1 MRRTMKLMAMM
12 MLICITAAA
21 QQNYGEIR
29 GVLKNELKEKVPFA
43 TVKILQDDRLIGGTE
58 SDAEGNYKYKPLE
71 PGLYDVMVMEAGHQS
86 KKINGVKVTP
96 GEATYL
102 NIKLASNSFTEVV
115 VVGKLVVEDYTQTGA
130 ETNVYS
136 MKSLDATELM
146 QNSAFERGG
155 DLMTVV
161 TSMAS
166 DVVEDASGGFH
177 FRGGRSDANA
187 VFIDGVK
194 VLDMGTLPALA
205 LENLTVFTGGVPA
218 MYGDVLGG
226 VVIVTTKSYFSGIRE
241 KNMRNR
247 KMAEKRQEK
256 KEREEEEKEKASGVI
271 FK

>member
-1 MRRTMKLMAMM
+1 MAML
-12 MLICITAAA
+12 MLISITAAA
-21 QQNYGEIR
+21 QQTYGEIR

-43 TVKILQDDRLIGGTE
+43 TIKILQDDRLIGGTE
-58 SDAEGNYKYKPLE
+58 SDADGNYKYKPLE
-71 PGLYDVMVMEAGHQS
+71 PGLYDVVVMESGHQS
-86 KKINGVKVTP
+86 KKITGVKVVP
-96 GEATYL
+96 GDATYL
-102 NIKLASNSFTEVV
+102 NVKMTSNTFTEVV
-115 VVGKLVVEDYTQTGA
+115 VNGKLIVEDYTKTGA

-161 TSMAS
+161 STLAS

-177 FRGGRSDANA
+177 FRGGRSDANG
-187 VFIDGVK
+187 VYIDGVK
-194 VLDMGTLPALA
+194 SLDMGTIPSLS
-205 LENLTVFTGGVPA
+205 LENVTVFTGGVPA

-247 KMAEKRQEK
+247 KAAEKREQK
-256 KEREEEEKEKASGVI
+256 KEREEEEKEKAAGI
-271 FK
+271 LFQ

>member
-96 GEATYL
+96 GEANYL

-166 DVVEDASGGFH
+166 DVVEDPSGGFH

-194 VLDMGTLPALA
+194 SLDMGSIPALA
-205 LENLTVFTGGVPA
+205 LENVTVFTGGVPA

-271 FK
+271 FQ

>member
-1 MRRTMKLMAMM
+1 
-12 MLICITAAA
+12 MLISITAAA
-21 QQNYGEIR
+21 QQTYGEIR

-43 TVKILQDDRLIGGTE
+43 TIKILQDDRLIGGTE
-58 SDAEGNYKYKPLE
+58 SDADGNYKYKPLE
-71 PGLYDVMVMEAGHQS
+71 PGLYDVVVMESGHQS
-86 KKINGVKVTP
+86 KKITGVKVVP
-96 GEATYL
+96 GDATYL
-102 NIKLASNSFTEVV
+102 NVKMTSNTFTEVV
-115 VVGKLVVEDYTQTGA
+115 VNGKLIVEDYTKTGA

-161 TSMAS
+161 STLAS

-177 FRGGRSDANA
+177 FRGGRSDANG
-187 VFIDGVK
+187 VYIDGVK
-194 VLDMGTLPALA
+194 SLDMGTIPSLS
-205 LENLTVFTGGVPA
+205 LENVTVFTGGVPA

-247 KMAEKRQEK
+247 KAAEKREQK
-256 KEREEEEKEKASGVI
+256 KEREEEEKEKAAGI
-271 FK
+271 LFQ

>member
-1 MRRTMKLMAMM
+1 MRTIKLMAILT
-12 MLICITAAA
+12 LISVTAAA
-21 QQNYGEIR
+21 QQTYGEIR
-29 GVLKNELKEKVPFA
+29 GVLRNELKEKVPFA
-43 TVKILQDDRLIGGTE
+43 TVKILQDNQLIGGAE

-71 PGLYDVMVMEAGHQS
+71 PGLYDVMVIESGHQS
-86 KKINGVKVTP
+86 KKINGVKVVP

-102 NIKLASNSFTEVV
+102 NIKMSSNTFTEVV
-115 VVGKLVVEDYTQTGA
+115 VQGKLIVEDYTKTGA

-155 DLMTVV
+155 DLMSVV

-166 DVVEDASGGFH
+166 DVVEDAQGGFH

-194 VLDMGTLPALA
+194 ALDMGTLPALS
-205 LENLTVFTGGVPA
+205 LENVTVFTGGVPA

-247 KMAEKRQEK
+247 RMDEKRKEK
-256 KEREEEEKEKASGVI
+256 KERQEEEKEKASGVI
-271 FK
+271 YE

>member
-1 MRRTMKLMAMM
+1 
-12 MLICITAAA
+12 
-21 QQNYGEIR
+21 
-29 GVLKNELKEKVPFA
+29 
-43 TVKILQDDRLIGGTE
+43 
-58 SDAEGNYKYKPLE
+58 
-71 PGLYDVMVMEAGHQS
+71 
-86 KKINGVKVTP
+86 VKVVP

-102 NIKLASNSFTEVV
+102 NIKMSSNTFTEVV
-115 VVGKLVVEDYTQTGA
+115 VQGKLIVEDYTKTGA

-155 DLMTVV
+155 DLMSVV

-166 DVVEDASGGFH
+166 DVVEDAQGGFH

-194 VLDMGTLPALA
+194 ALDMGTLPALS
-205 LENLTVFTGGVPA
+205 LENVTVFTGGVPA

-247 KMAEKRQEK
+247 RMDEKRKEK
-256 KEREEEEKEKASGVI
+256 KERQEEEKEKASGVI
-271 FK
+271 YE